1 MLSVRK
7 KCAVSLV
14 RKRLICDVGTFISV
28 LSWNMMRVV
37 NLMVFRLREL
47 WGKSSVLK
55 IEDYGETFILRKLT
69 SPPLKETRDSNVKFY
84 WKLKSCIQLKKR
96 ELLSFYKIKK
106 SPYIQLERQL
116 LFWILVTWHKIKNAS
131 QLTWIVAVTP
141 TKFLWQ
147 CLEMKLDHTQQ

>member
-55 IEDYGETFILRKLT
+55 IEDYGETFILRKLI

-84 WKLKSCIQLKKR
+84 
-96 ELLSFYKIKK
+96 
-106 SPYIQLERQL
+106 
-116 LFWILVTWHKIKNAS
+116 
-131 QLTWIVAVTP
+131 
-141 TKFLWQ
+141 
-147 CLEMKLDHTQQ
+147 